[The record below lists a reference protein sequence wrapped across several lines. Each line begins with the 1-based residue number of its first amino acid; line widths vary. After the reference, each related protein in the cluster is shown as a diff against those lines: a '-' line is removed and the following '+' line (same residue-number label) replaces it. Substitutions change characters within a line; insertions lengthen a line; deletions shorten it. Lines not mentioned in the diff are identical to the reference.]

1 MNYERA
7 LLSTIRKELSR
18 PTPVIHVLV
27 GPRQV
32 GKVSGL
38 ARFLTRY
45 PKARPL
51 LVGTQGIPLETFF
64 SKDAASWLVK

>member
-1 MNYERA
+1 VNYELA
-7 LLSTIRKELSR
+7 LLSTIRVELSR
-18 PTPVIHVLV
+18 AKPIIYFLI

-51 LVGTQGIPLETFF
+51 LLGTQGIPLETFF
-64 SKDAASWLVK
+64 SKNASSWLVK